1 MWVIFM
7 AVSNQS
13 TSIDIVWP
21 SLPLAAWQD
30 TYATLHLWTQVIGK
44 IRLALAPKLN
54 HWWQSTLY
62 VTPRGLTTASIPCG
76 TRNFQISFD
85 FLDHQLQIDTSDG
98 IAKRIALSP
107 RSVADFYQMVLTTLS
122 NIGIEV
128 RIWTMPQEVSEPIPF
143 DQDYQHAA
151 YDPEYAQRFWRILVQ
166 VDRVMT
172 LFRSQF
178 TGKSS
183 PVHFFWGSFD
193 LAVTRFSGRRAPEHP
208 GGVPNMADWV
218 TREAYSHEV
227 SSCGF
232 WPGGG
237 SVVEPVFYA
246 YAYPMPEGFRDY
258 PIQPTEAFYSSEMQE
273 FILPYEAV
281 RQADDPDAM
290 LLAFFQSTY
299 EAAANLGHWDR
310 VALERSPTV

>member
-1 MWVIFM
+1 M
-7 AVSNQS
+7 AVSHQS
-13 TSIDIVWP
+13 TPIDIVWP

-30 TYATLHLWTQVIGK
+30 TYATLHLWTQIIGK

-62 VTPRGLTTASIPCG
+62 VTPRGLTTASIPYG

-98 IAKRIALSP
+98 ITKSIALAP
-107 RSVADFYQMVLTTLS
+107 RSVADFYQTVLTTLS

-128 RIWTMPQEVSEPIPF
+128 QIWTMPQEVSEPIPF

-151 YDPEYAQRFWRILVQ
+151 YDPEYAQRFWQILVQ

-172 LFRSQF
+172 VFRSQF
-178 TGKSS
+178 IGKSS

-193 LAVTRFSGRRAPEHP
+193 MAVTRFSGRRAPEHP

-237 SVVEPVFYA
+237 LVVEPVFYA
-246 YAYPMPEGFRDY
+246 YAYPTPEGFRDY

-299 EAAANLGHWDR
+299 EAAANLGQWDR
-310 VALERSPTV
+310 DALEPSPTV

>member
-178 TGKSS
+178 IGKSS

-208 GGVPNMADWV
+208 GEFRIWQIG
-218 TREAYSHEV
+218 SHEKPIHTKSV
-227 SSCGF
+227 AVVFGQGVGQLWSLF
-232 WPGGG
+232 FTLMLTLRRKG
-237 SVVEPVFYA
+237 SMITRSNPQKLFTA
-246 YAYPMPEGFRDY
+246 QRCKSLSYPMKP
-258 PIQPTEAFYSSEMQE
+258 
-273 FILPYEAV
+273 
-281 RQADDPDAM
+281 
-290 LLAFFQSTY
+290 
-299 EAAANLGHWDR
+299 
-310 VALERSPTV
+310 